1 MSTTCRAQYAV
12 FNKCSSDKGKR
23 LKILRIDQAA
33 YWSSP
38 LPHPTSTHIY
48 AQADSGQLQFVEE
61 KFFRQLQ
68 VDMFGVRDEEERQG
82 AEKGG

>member
-38 LPHPTSTHIY
+38 LLTHLH
-48 AQADSGQLQFVEE
+48 AQADCAPLQFLEDE
-61 KFFRQLQ
+61 FFRQLQ
-68 VDMFGVRDEEERQG
+68 VDIFGVRDEEERQG
-82 AEKGG
+82 AEQGH